1 VRLSE
6 RALPEAGISKSY
18 CATSSSW
25 PEVEPRF
32 CPWIIWSINWSGD
45 LTWALLYVA
54 VMQRGA
60 RPKVSLKW
68 TDLKLIARTHRMTK
82 SSASWIESSTYSIR
96 CSFLRAILQPWLF
109 ALGYNFLEIKVT
121 QNMKVLGFERI
132 FLALFILPNFE
143 REMAMRPIFR
153 FFCINLLI
161 RMLSLS
167 VLSFEFARYS

>member
-1 VRLSE
+1 MRLSE

-68 TDLKLIARTHRMTK
+68 TDLKLIARTHWMTK

-96 CSFLRAILQPWLF
+96 CSFLRAILQRWANTLTYWSPIRHRQYLRP
-109 ALGYNFLEIKVT
+109 LVEITKYRNFSQKISKRCT
-121 QNMKVLGFERI
+121 PKH
-132 FLALFILPNFE
+132 
-143 REMAMRPIFR
+143 RPKGRHLVGTFPR
-153 FFCINLLI
+153 
-161 RMLSLS
+161 S
-167 VLSFEFARYS
+167 